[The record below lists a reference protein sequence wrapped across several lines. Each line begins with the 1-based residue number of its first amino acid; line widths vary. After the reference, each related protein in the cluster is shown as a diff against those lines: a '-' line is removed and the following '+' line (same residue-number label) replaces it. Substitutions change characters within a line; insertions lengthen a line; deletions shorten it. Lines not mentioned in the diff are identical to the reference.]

1 MRERELLKSAR
12 NYVEAVA
19 TSGKVGSVFAKNLL
33 VEIDEYLQKPLP
45 ESKPQEFDL
54 LQEDPVERQQFDEIV
69 SRLNIN
75 PLVAVK
81 DALATMHKCAE
92 YPQGSYAKML
102 AIYSNEIAKA
112 VFVSK
117 DPSSARIAIYTEP
130 PARKTL
136 TDDELLV
143 VGVNLLKAIS
153 AHAYPDWHP
162 ADCPSEIVGDL
173 RGLCDEL
180 KTECES
186 LRKDAERYRFLRD
199 EDNWGDD
206 SVSTEETDGSRW
218 GILGE
223 LHAGEF
229 DTFVDKAIEYESAHG
244 IKEKQ

>member
-112 VFVSK
+112 VFASK

-130 PARKTL
+130 TADSLADSLAESYSDALRSL
-136 TDDELLV
+136 AHYVGCGGYNTDDPIDAKVFEDKIRYGIDLLLQAQSHQCGRKPLSDDEIQQGIYDLDKDV
-143 VGVNLLKAIS
+143 FTTASVFLAGVIF
-153 AHAYPDWHP
+153 
-162 ADCPSEIVGDL
+162 
-173 RGLCDEL
+173 
-180 KTECES
+180 
-186 LRKDAERYRFLRD
+186 AE
-199 EDNWGDD
+199 E
-206 SVSTEETDGSRW
+206 
-218 GILGE
+218 
-223 LHAGEF
+223 
-229 DTFVDKAIEYESAHG
+229 KHG
-244 IKEKQ
+244 IKERE